1 MRKQFIKLY
10 QDDGNKLNFHRN
22 KSDGIINFSKDKTFE
37 IKVEVFDLFGNEK
50 TLFFKVNNKSKENM
64 VISKLDLFESDHYIL
79 DITLVL
85 RSHDKFDTINILYKD
100 SNKKMITNYSDQKYN
115 YYLVS
120 LKETTYKS

>member
-10 QDDGNKLNFHRN
+10 QDDGNELNFHRN

-37 IKVEVFDLFGNEK
+37 IRVEVFDLFGNKK
-50 TLFFKVNNKSKENM
+50 TLFFTVNNKSKENM

-79 DITLVL
+79 ENTLVL

-100 SNKKMITNYSDQKYN
+100 
-115 YYLVS
+115 LLL
-120 LKETTYKS
+120 LK